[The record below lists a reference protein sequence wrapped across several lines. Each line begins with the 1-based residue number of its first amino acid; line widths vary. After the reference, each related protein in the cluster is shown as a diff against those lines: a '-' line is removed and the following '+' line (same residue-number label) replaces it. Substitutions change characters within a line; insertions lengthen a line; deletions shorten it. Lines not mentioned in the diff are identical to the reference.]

1 MVDST
6 GVFDVE
12 RVRHRKRTNQNLI
25 FQDLTPK
32 FFSSYG
38 LLEIHHNLYERLPSL
53 DYKTLPTRKLLS
65 RTNCRHELVR
75 AKYSTDKSVPTIF
88 EQLSIGNGIIVYKDN
103 LLKIVY
109 VPIFSIVKE
118 LLE

>member
-1 MVDST
+1 M
-6 GVFDVE
+6 
-12 RVRHRKRTNQNLI
+12 
-25 FQDLTPK
+25 TPKFSK

-53 DYKTLPTRKLLS
+53 DYKTLPTTKLLS

-103 LLKIVY
+103 LLK
-109 VPIFSIVKE
+109 
-118 LLE
+118 